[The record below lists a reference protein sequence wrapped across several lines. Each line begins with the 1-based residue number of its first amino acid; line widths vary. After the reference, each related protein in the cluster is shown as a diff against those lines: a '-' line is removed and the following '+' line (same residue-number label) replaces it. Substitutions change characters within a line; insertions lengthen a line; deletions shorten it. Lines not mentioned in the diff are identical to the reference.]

1 MKILAGVLATCLFA
15 APAFAQ
21 DSGKPAEGATP
32 PPSSQTPA
40 APGAAADAS
49 KPADTAAA
57 TPEPEQ
63 APEGTTPDK
72 PAAAP
77 QG

>member
-21 DSGKPAEGATP
+21 DSGKPAEGAAPPASSSTP
-32 PPSSQTPA
+32 SAPA
-40 APGAAADAS
+40 AGDAD
-49 KPADTAAA
+49 KPADSAAA

-77 QG
+77 QR